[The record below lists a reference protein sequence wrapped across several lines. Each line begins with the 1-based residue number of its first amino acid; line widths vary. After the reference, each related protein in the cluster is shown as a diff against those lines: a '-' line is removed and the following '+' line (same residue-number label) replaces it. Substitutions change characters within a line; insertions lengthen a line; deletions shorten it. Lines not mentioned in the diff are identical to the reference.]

1 MKKTLMQ
8 IMIAAG
14 MLTSAG
20 AQAIAITV
28 DGNLADWGLHQNGN
42 ANDWTPNTSVVPSA
56 NQFVVDDQTGGRGV
70 YLTPGYGGQD
80 YDAEALYVSKDSN
93 YLYLALI
100 TGLSPNTPNTGG
112 NYGPGD
118 FAIDFGQNGSFEFGI
133 QTTGTDAGKVYK
145 VSAWDYG
152 LWDVNNHYIN
162 TSHLA
167 ANPAHPTSIRTGTLV
182 GEGLLSYKNEY
193 FTNMGINTGDKHYVI
208 EAAIPLS
215 AFDGYS
221 GKFDVH
227 WTMNCA
233 NDSISADPDLTI
245 PEPGTL
251 ALLPLGLLGLAA
263 LRRRKAA

>member
-1 MKKTLMQ
+1 MNKTLMQ
-8 IMIAAG
+8 IMIVAG
-14 MLTSAG
+14 MLASAG

-28 DGNLADWGLHQNGN
+28 DGNLADWGLHQNGDD
-42 ANDWTPNTSVVPSA
+42 NDWTPSTAVVPSA
-56 NQFVVDDQTGGRGV
+56 NQFVVDDQTGGRNV

-118 FAIDFGQNGSFEFGI
+118 FAIDFGQNSSFEFGI

-152 LWDVNNHYIN
+152 LWDVNKQYIN
-162 TSHLA
+162 TSGKPA
-167 ANPAHPTSIRTGTLV
+167 DPAHPTSIKTSTWV
-182 GEGLLSYKNEY
+182 GDGVLSYKNKY
-193 FTNMGINTGDKHYVI
+193 FTNMGVNTLDKHYVI
-208 EAAIPLS
+208 EAASPLS

>member
-1 MKKTLMQ
+1 MNKTLMK

-14 MLTSAG
+14 MLASAG
-20 AQAIAITV
+20 AQAIAITA
-28 DGNLADWGLHQNGN
+28 DGNLADWGLQRNGN
-42 ANDWTPNTSVVPSA
+42 ANDWKPNTAVVPSA

-93 YLYLALI
+93 FLYLALI

-133 QTTGTDAGKVYK
+133 QTTGADAGTVYK
-145 VSAWDYG
+145 VSAWEYG
-152 LWDVNNHYIN
+152 LWDINNQYIN

-182 GEGLLSYKNEY
+182 GEGVLSYKDEY

-263 LRRRKAA
+263 LRRSKAA

>member
-1 MKKTLMQ
+1 MNKTLMHM
-8 IMIAAG
+8 MIVAG
-14 MLTSAG
+14 ALFSAG
-20 AQAIAITV
+20 AQAITI
-28 DGNLADWGLHQNGN
+28 DGNLVDWGLHKNGDI
-42 ANDWTPNTSVVPSA
+42 NDWTPNSSVVPTTD
-56 NQFVVDDQTGGRGV
+56 QYKVEDQTGGRNE
-70 YLTPGYGGQD
+70 YLTPGFGGQA

-100 TGLSPNTPNTGG
+100 TGLSPNTPNSGG
-112 NYGPGD
+112 SYGPGD

-133 QTTGTDAGKVYK
+133 QTTGADAGKVYK

-152 LWDVNNHYIN
+152 LWDVNNQYIN
-162 TSHLA
+162 TSHA
-167 ANPAHPTSIRTGTLV
+167 PANPAHPTSIKTGTLV
-182 GEGLLSYKNEY
+182 GEGVLSYKDEY

-215 AFDGYS
+215 AFTGYS

-233 NDSISADPDLTI
+233 NDSIWADPDLTV

-251 ALLPLGLLGLAA
+251 ALLPLGLLGLVA
-263 LRRRKAA
+263 LRRRKTA